1 MINPMDMLK
10 LYIIINN
17 QDQKIFKKAND
28 LSLQNLKSNQSNIVK
43 FRLFTKVNGMYLKD
57 YDNLFSVVMSG
68 IKSYP
73 EI

>member
-1 MINPMDMLK
+1 MDMLK